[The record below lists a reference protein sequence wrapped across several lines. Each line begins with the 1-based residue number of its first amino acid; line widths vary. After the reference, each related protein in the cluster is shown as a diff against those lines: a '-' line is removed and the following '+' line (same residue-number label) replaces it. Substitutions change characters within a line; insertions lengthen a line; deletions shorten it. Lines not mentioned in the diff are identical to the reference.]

1 MKRISAIA
9 ILIRGLL
16 LLKPA
21 IAQTPT
27 PTKETDEL
35 NALILEVQAQ
45 QKAIAENQV
54 KIDEKLAT
62 LADTSREAKIF
73 SSRGG
78 H

>member
-1 MKRISAIA
+1 MKRISVITV
-9 ILIRGLL
+9 LTLGLL

-27 PTKETDEL
+27 SAKETDEL
-35 NALILEVQAQ
+35 NALISDVQAQ
-45 QKAIAENQV
+45 QKEIADNQM

-62 LADTSREAKIF
+62 LAEALREAKIF